1 MSEEN
6 KTIARRLREEYVS
19 TGNSALADELLAAD
33 YLYHGPSIL
42 QEIRGREAFKQV
54 VAGFRAGLP
63 DLRETIDDQIAE
75 GDKVVSRFTARATHT
90 GELMGAPATGK
101 QITGKGIDISRIV
114 DGKIVEAWVMFDAL
128 DMFQQLGLLPEPGQ
142 STGRAAT

>member
-42 QEIRGREAFKQV
+42 QEVRGREAFKQV
-54 VAGFRAGLP
+54 VAGFRAALP
-63 DLRETIDDQIAE
+63 DLRETIEDQIAE
-75 GDKVVSRFTARATHT
+75 GNRVVSRFTFRATHT
-90 GELMGAPATGK
+90 GELMGAPPTGK
-101 QITGKGIDISRIV
+101 QITGQGIEISRIV
-114 DGKIVEAWVMFDAL
+114 NGKIVEAWVMFDAL
-128 DMFQQLGLLPEPGQ
+128 DMFQQLGLAPKPGQ
-142 STGRAAT
+142 STEQAST